1 MTDKHVQTP
10 HGKITIVALVENKP
24 GVLNRVVSLFR
35 RRSFNINSL
44 TVGRT
49 HKPHVSRMTIVID
62 SERMSPFKIKS
73 NLEKLVNVIEVQI
86 LNEVPHVSRDLVL
99 VKVRADGAE
108 RSNGVTSVCER
119 YPAKIIDIGP
129 DVAIIEMSGT
139 EELVEK
145 FVEQLRPFEI
155 LELVRTGLVAMGRGT
170 RIMDTDYE
178 PYFSTNGHHK
188 ESEYDGGGV

>member
-1 MTDKHVQTP
+1 M
-10 HGKITIVALVENKP
+10 L
-24 GVLNRVVSLFR
+24 
-35 RRSFNINSL
+35 
-44 TVGRT
+44 
-49 HKPHVSRMTIVID
+49 
-62 SERMSPFKIKS
+62 IKS

-155 LELVRTGLVAMGRGT
+155 LELVRTGLVAMGRGV

-178 PYFSTNGHHK
+178 PYFSTNGHYK